1 MADFMG
7 VPYPIRKTA
16 KGFLY
21 TQSGTNQI
29 KSDLLQL
36 LLTNPGDR
44 VMLPTYGT
52 PLRALL
58 FQPNTSVLTETI
70 KQAISNAISQ
80 WEPRIVVKSI
90 DVQNN
95 ATQASLPATDPRQ
108 NLENFLSV
116 KIRFATFNNIDVVE
130 DLVLQIPIGE
140 G

>member
-1 MADFMG
+1 MDLLAAPF
-7 VPYPIRKTA
+7 PIVKTPQGLLA
-16 KGFLY
+16 PATGLTGIKG
-21 TQSGTNQI
+21 
-29 KSDLLQL
+29 DLLQL

-52 PLRALL
+52 ALRALL
-58 FQPNTSVLTETI
+58 FQPNTSLLVDTV
-70 KQAISNAISQ
+70 KQVISAAISQ

-90 DVQNN
+90 DVRNN

-108 NLENFLSV
+108 NLENFLSI
-116 KIRFATFNNIDVVE
+116 KIKFSTFNNIDVVE

>member
-1 MADFMG
+1 MDLLAAPF
-7 VPYPIRKTA
+7 PIVKKPQGLLTPVTGLTGI
-16 KGFLY
+16 KG
-21 TQSGTNQI
+21 
-29 KSDLLQL
+29 DLLQL